1 MKMCRFIRR
10 ELGPFV
16 DGELRGPRR
25 MRVARHLDACP
36 DCASHAEAI
45 AALGDTLRTAAPVE
59 SAPLGFEGLANRVIG
74 RTRAE
79 SAVSRRSWLER
90 AGGDWHWVTVGCG
103 AVAATIVSTMLASVI
118 LAFGP
123 APERED
129 SLSALLNNL
138 GSPAGLLFVYASP
151 AGSKQDAVLLQVDN
165 GQPTASRMT
174 AALASMSDA
183 SRTEADLV
191 QALASVVIQQG
202 GRVVPLASLPL
213 LERHRA
219 ELLLTEIMRLRDSQ
233 SLPVGRYVDVHEV
246 RLVIGV
252 NVIGVTAKSL

>member
-1 MKMCRFIRR
+1 
-10 ELGPFV
+10 
-16 DGELRGPRR
+16 
-25 MRVARHLDACP
+25 
-36 DCASHAEAI
+36 
-45 AALGDTLRTAAPVE
+45 
-59 SAPLGFEGLANRVIG
+59 
-74 RTRAE
+74 
-79 SAVSRRSWLER
+79 
-90 AGGDWHWVTVGCG
+90 
-103 AVAATIVSTMLASVI
+103 VI